1 MVPEGVAVLDRLAG
15 LTTRRPWRI
24 VAAALLFFIVAAILG
39 GSVTKRMGPYGAEDN
54 RSESVRADHLLRDA
68 GYRPADTTMLIRRVD
83 LRQSA
88 RDRAR
93 VARIRRQVLARP
105 GIKSVTGFA
114 QTGSPA
120 FISRDGDATLLA
132 VAMESTDDKQQQ
144 EVALRLSE
152 ALEQEPGVLVGG
164 IPMVNEQLNAQ
175 TESDLQ
181 KAEIL
186 VFPVLLLLS
195 LLFFR
200 GLVAALL
207 PLMVGAFA
215 IVGTFLGLR
224 IATELGSV
232 SFFALNLTT
241 GLGLGLAIDYSLFIV
256 SRYREEIARTGPG
269 LEALRR
275 TLATAGRSVIFSALT
290 VAASMAALLTFPQR
304 FLYSMGL
311 GGVLVSLLAATVALT
326 LLPAVLT
333 LLGERVNSLSPR
345 FLQRRASRESSSRET
360 GFWYRLSRFVMARPW
375 PVAIIATAILVIVAL
390 PSFRAETVAV
400 DATSL
405 PAGQSSRVVQETVA
419 RDFPGGADETVH
431 LAVEGDGQAAG
442 KVAARARRLD
452 GVKAVAPPSRVGPG
466 LQLVDVQVSSGYMDP
481 ATKRAVDRLRQV
493 RAPADAEVLVTGGT
507 ARFTDFQKS
516 LVRHLPL
523 ALVIIVG
530 ISLVVLFMLTGSV
543 ILPLK
548 SLLMNVLTLGAVFG
562 ILVLVFED
570 GHLSGLLDFESA
582 GGLDQSTPILIL
594 AITFGLSTDYAVF
607 LLSRI
612 KEAWDSGL
620 PNDEAVAVGLERT
633 GRIVTA
639 AALLFAIAVGAF
651 AISQVVFI
659 KMMGVGTAL
668 AVLIDATII
677 RALLVPSLMELLG
690 KRNWWAPG
698 PLRRFHRR
706 FGFSDT
712 GAPPAA
718 GPDTANATAG
728 DVNDNSGR

>member
-1 MVPEGVAVLDRLAG
+1 MLDRLAG
-15 LTTRRPWRI
+15 LATRRPWRI
-24 VAAALLFFIVAAILG
+24 VAVAAVFLAVAAALG
-39 GSVTKRMGPYGAEDN
+39 GSVAKRMGPYGAEDS

-68 GYRPADTTMLIRRVD
+68 GYRPADTTVLVTGVD
-83 LRQSA
+83 VKRSV

-93 VARIRRQVLARP
+93 VERIRRQVLDQP
-105 GIKSVTGFA
+105 GIESAIGFA

-120 FISRDGDATLLA
+120 FVSRDGDATFLA
-132 VAMESTDDKQQQ
+132 VAMQSTDDKRQQR
-144 EVALRLSE
+144 VALELSK
-152 ALEQEPGVLVGG
+152 ALEGEPGVLVGG
-164 IPMVNEQLNAQ
+164 LPMVNEQMNAQ
-175 TESDLQ
+175 TDRDL
-181 KAEIL
+181 KRAEIL

-200 GLVAALL
+200 SLVAALL

-215 IVGTFLGLR
+215 IAGTFLGLR
-224 IATELGSV
+224 IATEIGSI

-256 SRYREEIARTGPG
+256 SRYREEIARSGPG
-269 LEALRR
+269 LAALRR
-275 TLATAGRSVIFSALT
+275 TMSTAGRSVMFSALT

-311 GGVLVSLLAATVALT
+311 GGVLVSLLAAVIALT

-333 LLGERVNSLSPR
+333 LLGHRVNALAPR
-345 FLQRRASRESSSRET
+345 FLQRRISREASAREE
-360 GFWYRLSRFVMARPW
+360 GFWYRLSRFVMVRPW
-375 PVAIIATAILVIVAL
+375 PIAILAATLLVVVAL
-390 PSFRAETVAV
+390 PAFRAGTVAV
-400 DATSL
+400 DASAL
-405 PAGQSSRVVQETVA
+405 PKGESSRTVQETIE
-419 RDFPGGADETVH
+419 RDFPGGADETIRLV
-431 LAVEGDGQAAG
+431 VEGGPAEAREVATRAAETRG
-442 KVAARARRLD
+442 VTSAEPPRRIAA
-452 GVKAVAPPSRVGPG
+452 G
-466 LQLVDVQVSSGYMDP
+466 LQLVNVRAGSGYMDP
-481 ATKRAVDRLRQV
+481 ATERTVERLRDLP
-493 RAPADAEVLVTGGT
+493 APAGTEVLVTGGT
-507 ARFTDFQKS
+507 AKFTDFQES

-523 ALVIIVG
+523 ALLVIVG
-530 ISLVVLFMLTGSV
+530 VSLVVLFLLTGSV
-543 ILPLK
+543 ILPVK

-570 GHLSGLLDFESA
+570 GHLSGLLAFESA

-612 KEAWDSGL
+612 KEARDSGL
-620 PNDEAVAVGLERT
+620 PNREAVAAGLERT

-651 AISQVVFI
+651 AISKIVFI

-690 KRNWWAPG
+690 DRNWWAPG

-706 FGFSDT
+706 FGFSET
-712 GAPPAA
+712 GGKDPEP
-718 GPDTANATAG
+718 
-728 DVNDNSGR
+728 